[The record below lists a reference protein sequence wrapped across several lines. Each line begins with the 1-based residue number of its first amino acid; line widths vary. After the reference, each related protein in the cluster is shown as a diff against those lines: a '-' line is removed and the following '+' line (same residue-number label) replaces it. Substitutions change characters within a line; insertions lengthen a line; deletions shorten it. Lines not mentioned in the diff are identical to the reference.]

1 MKTKIGFQEAYR
13 LTLDS
18 VPHMGSE
25 YLPLHLITNRILSTD
40 VLSKAD
46 SPSVTASMKDGYAV
60 KSIDLDQ
67 ADNEHPVKLKVT
79 GTLSAGKA
87 PPLKLRRG
95 QAIRLTTGA
104 GIPEGADAVLAE
116 EFCRRIDDE
125 IICVNTAQAGRNI
138 LKKGTDIKI
147 GETIAAKGHQLS
159 PPMVGLLASAGHDGA
174 EVVKRPRVA
183 VIATGDEVIAP
194 GAPLQEGKLYAS
206 NLVEICSWL
215 DLFGMRF
222 ESAVAPDNRES
233 ISSAIQEY
241 LPVADAFITSGG
253 SWSSERD
260 LMLKVLEDLEWQG
273 IYHRVRMGPGKGIGF
288 GLLEEKPFFFL
299 PGGPPSAE
307 MSFLQIA
314 LPGLLQTQGHPLP
327 PFPIIKAKLDQTVEG
342 QGNWTQFIHAGFFLK
357 DGETVVRPAKLKS
370 RLQSMANKQTLIVI
384 PEGTERIASGTII
397 EVPVLSNFNKA
408 LLNGGTG

>member
-25 YLPLHLITNRILSTD
+25 YLPLHLITNRILSTE

-60 KSIDLDQ
+60 NSLDLEQ
-67 ADNEHPVKLKVT
+67 ADNKNPLKLKVI
-79 GTLSAGKA
+79 GAISAGKA
-87 PPLKLRRG
+87 TPLKIQRG

-125 IICVNTAQAGRNI
+125 IICDNTAETGRNI

-147 GETIAAKGHQLS
+147 GEIIAAKGLKLS
-159 PPMVGLLASAGHDGA
+159 PPLVGLLASAGHDGA
-174 EVVKRPRVA
+174 DVVKRPRVA

-194 GAPLQEGKLYAS
+194 GTPLKEGKLYAS

-215 DLFGMRF
+215 DLFGMQF
-222 ESAVAPDNRES
+222 KSAVVPDTRES

-241 LPVADAFITSGG
+241 LPKVDAFITSGG

-260 LMLKVLEDLEWQG
+260 LMLKVLEELQWKG

-288 GLLEEKPFFFL
+288 GLLEKKPFFFL

-314 LPGLLQTQGHPLP
+314 LPGLLQMQGYPLP
-327 PFPIIKAKLDQTVEG
+327 AFPTIQVELDQTVDG

-357 DGETVVRPAKLKS
+357 DGKTVVRPAKLRS

-384 PEGTERIASGTII
+384 PEGTERIDSGTKID
-397 EVPVLSNFNKA
+397 VPVLSNFNAA
-408 LLNGGTG
+408 LLSGGNG

>member
-60 KSIDLDQ
+60 KSIDLDK
-67 ADNEHPVKLKVT
+67 AGKENPVKLKVI
-79 GTLSAGKA
+79 GAISAGKA
-87 PPLKLRRG
+87 APLRLQHG

-104 GIPEGADAVLAE
+104 GIPDGADAILAE
-116 EFCRRIDDE
+116 EFCQRVDGE
-125 IICVNTAQAGRNI
+125 IICVNNAEAGRNM
-138 LKKGTDIKI
+138 LKKGTDIKT
-147 GETIAAKGHQLS
+147 GETIAAKGLHLS
-159 PPMVGLLASAGHDGA
+159 PPLVGLLASAGHDGA

-194 GAPLQEGKLYAS
+194 GTPLQEGKLYAS
-206 NLVEICSWL
+206 NLVEICAWL
-215 DLFGMRF
+215 DSFGMQF
-222 ESAVAPDNRES
+222 ESAVVPDTRES
-233 ISSAIQEY
+233 ISSAILEY
-241 LPVADAFITSGG
+241 LPIVDAFITSGG

-260 LMLKVLEDLEWQG
+260 LMLKVLESLQWKG

-288 GLLEEKPFFFL
+288 GLLQKKPFFFL

-314 LPGLLQTQGHPLP
+314 LPGLLQMHGHPLP
-327 PFPIIKAKLDQTVEG
+327 PFPTIQVELDQTVKG
-342 QGNWTQFIHAGFFLK
+342 QGSWTQFIHAGFFLK
-357 DGETVVRPAKLKS
+357 DGKTVVRPAKLKS
-370 RLQSMANKQTLIVI
+370 RLQSMASKQTLIVI
-384 PEGTERIASGTII
+384 PEGTERIASGTRID
-397 EVPVLSNFNKA
+397 VPVFSNFKHF
-408 LLNGGTG
+408 